1 MKRIQLNIKDE
12 AYDKF
17 LLLLSKFNKDE
28 IKIIEQIENLAQSK
42 EYILDNKKTAMVSET
57 ITEKMSYQ
65 NNTSEETQDWWLE
78 LSKEE
83 KKDIKIGLDQANKG
97 NLIKNDKVMNRFKK
111 WH

>member
-1 MKRIQLNIKDE
+1 
-12 AYDKF
+12 
-17 LLLLSKFNKDE
+17 
-28 IKIIEQIENLAQSK
+28 
-42 EYILDNKKTAMVSET
+42 MVSET

>member
-12 AYDKF
+12 AYAKF

-28 IKIIEQIENLAQSK
+28 IKIIEQIEHTPLST
-42 EYILDNKKTAMVSET
+42 EYIIDNKKTAMVSET
-57 ITEKMSYQ
+57 ITEKLSYP
-65 NNTSEETQDWWLE
+65 NNASEETQDWWTE

-83 KKDIKIGLDQANKG
+83 KEDIKIGIDQANKG
-97 NLIKNDKVMNRFKK
+97 NLIENDKVMNRFKK

>member
-17 LLLLSKFNKDE
+17 LLLLSKFNKYE
-28 IKIIEQIENLAQSK
+28 IKVIEQNENPTQNK
-42 EYILDNKKTAMVSET
+42 EYILDNKKMAMVSET
-57 ITEKMSYQ
+57 ITEKISNQ
-65 NNTSEETQDWWLE
+65 NNTSEETQDWWTA

-83 KKDIKIGLDQANKG
+83 KEDIKTGLDQANKA
-97 NLIKNDKVMNRFKK
+97 NLIENDKVMNRFKK